1 MKNNKCYVVSSY
13 GGQCEDK
20 WEHVECVFTNEESA
34 REYIKEMEWK
44 MRKISNEE
52 FDKIT
57 RFINDM
63 YNNIY
68 FKYFDENTGKPLVD
82 GAEQLMCDEQ
92 DLFED
97 KTKYEIIESEFG
109 YRKDEWLSME
119 DMMIYDLSGYN
130 LRKVDLIEK

>member
-1 MKNNKCYVVSSY
+1 MENKKCYVVSSY
-13 GGQCEDK
+13 GGQWEDK

-68 FKYFDENTGKPLVD
+68 FKYFDEKTEKPLMG

-92 DLFED
+92 DLFEE
-97 KTKYEIIESEFG
+97 KTKYEIIETEFG
-109 YRKDEWLSME
+109 YTKDEWLAME
-119 DMMIYDLSGYN
+119 EMIIYDLSGYN